1 MGSPVYDPGMF
12 RTVAILVFLASLTAE
27 CAEQTAPILA
37 RKPTLSRDY
46 IVFSF
51 AGDLWRV
58 PRAGGD
64 AVRLTNGVGTET
76 DPVFSP
82 DGSTIAFTGEYD
94 GNVDV
99 YVVPVSGGVPKR
111 LTYHPSADRVLGWTP
126 DGKRVLFVSNRNS
139 HNFTGRLFTMGLNE
153 TLPAELP
160 LPYAEEGSFSS
171 DGSQIAYVPLA
182 RAFNTWKRYRGGRAT
197 PIWIARL
204 SDSSIEKIPRKDS
217 NDYNPMWAGGRIY
230 FLSDRNGPVSL
241 FSYDPATKRVEQDVP
256 NDGLDFK
263 SASAGPG
270 AIVYEQFG
278 SLHLFDLQTR
288 KTHKIEIRLAAD
300 LTEVRAR
307 WEKVTNQISAF
318 GISPSGARAV
328 FEARGEIF
336 TAPAEKGDIRNLTH
350 TPGAAE
356 RDPAWSPDGK
366 SIAYISDETGEY
378 QLSIATPDGLGE
390 KRHINIG
397 KHNFYYTPTWSPDS
411 KKIAYTDNALNVSY
425 VDVDK
430 GGPVKIDTD
439 IMDGPRRT
447 RDLSWSPDSRWIAY
461 TKQLSNTLRA
471 VFVYSIESR
480 KSMQITDGMSDAYL
494 PVFDKDGKHLY
505 FAASTDFGLNVG
517 WRDMSSIQRPS
528 SRTVYALVLRKDLP
542 SPLAPESDEE
552 KDAAEPDDSKKDD
565 SKKGDSKTEKPPAV
579 SIDPEMIEQ
588 RIIALPIPARDYIQL
603 EAGKAG
609 MLFLVEN
616 PFNAILN
623 PGPSAGRVVYKFDFK
638 TRKVDKVVENVS
650 GFALSAN
657 GEKMLLRM
665 PAPAPPGA
673 AGGPPPATWMIAS
686 TSQPFKAGE
695 GVLKLDDMQA
705 WVEPRTEWKQM
716 YEEAWRIERDFFYD
730 PGLHGLDL
738 ERSKKL
744 YEPYLAG
751 VGNRDDL
758 NYLFAEML
766 GEITVS
772 HLAIGGGA
780 HAIEPKRVP
789 GGLLGADFKLENG
802 RWRVARVYT
811 GESWNPGL
819 RAPLTQPGVNVVAG
833 EYVLAI
839 NGVDLRA
846 SDNLYGR
853 LEGTANKQVDLRMGS
868 DPGGA
873 NSREVT
879 VQPIPSESALRHLA
893 WVEGNRRRVS
903 ELSGGQL
910 AYVYLPDT
918 AQGGYVNF
926 NRYYFAQVGKQG
938 AVIDERFNGGGF
950 QADYIIDY
958 LNRQLMAFRVMRQ
971 GQDVAS
977 PLAAIFGPKAM
988 IIDEYAGS
996 GGDAM
1001 PFYFRKAKIG
1011 PLIGKR
1017 TWGGLVGGLG
1027 GYPSL
1032 MDGGFVAAPSVG
1044 FYNPGGS
1051 WEVENFGVAPDIE
1064 VEQDPQA
1071 MRQGHDPQLEK
1082 AVAILMDE
1090 LRQNPAKKYERPPF
1104 PNYHPQQ

>member
-12 RTVAILVFLASLTAE
+12 RTVAIVVFLSSLIAT
-27 CAEQTAPILA
+27 CAEQAAPILA

-58 PRAGGD
+58 PRGGGD
-64 AVRLTNGVGTET
+64 AVRLTNGAGTEI

-111 LTYHPSADRVLGWTP
+111 LTYHPAPDRVLGWTP
-126 DGKRVLFVSNRNS
+126 DGKCVLFVSNRNS
-139 HNFTGRLFTMGLNE
+139 HNFTGRLFTMGLDE

-171 DGSQIAYVPLA
+171 DGSEIAYVPLA

-241 FSYDPATKRVEQDVP
+241 FSYDPASKRVEQEVP

-288 KTHKIEIRLAAD
+288 KTRKVEIRLAAD
-300 LTEVRAR
+300 LPEVRSR

-318 GISPSGARAV
+318 GISPSGARVV

-366 SIAYISDETGEY
+366 FIAYISDETGEY
-378 QLSIATPDGLGE
+378 QLYIATPDGLGE

-425 VDVDK
+425 VDVDQ

-461 TKQLSNTLRA
+461 TKQLANTLRA
-471 VFVYSIESR
+471 VFVYSLEAR
-480 KSMQITDGMSDAYL
+480 KSIQITDGMSDAYL

-552 KDAAEPDDSKKDD
+552 KDAAKPDDSKKDD
-565 SKKGDSKTEKPPAV
+565 SKKGDLKTEKPPAV

-588 RIIALPIPARDYIQL
+588 RILALPIPARDYIQL
-603 EAGKAG
+603 EAGR
-609 MLFLVEN
+609 
-616 PFNAILN
+616 
-623 PGPSAGRVVYKFDFK
+623 RVRSF
-638 TRKVDKVVENVS
+638 
-650 GFALSAN
+650 
-657 GEKMLLRM
+657 
-665 PAPAPPGA
+665 
-673 AGGPPPATWMIAS
+673 W
-686 TSQPFKAGE
+686 
-695 GVLKLDDMQA
+695 
-705 WVEPRTEWKQM
+705 
-716 YEEAWRIERDFFYD
+716 WRI
-730 PGLHGLDL
+730 
-738 ERSKKL
+738 RS
-744 YEPYLAG
+744 
-751 VGNRDDL
+751 
-758 NYLFAEML
+758 M
-766 GEITVS
+766 
-772 HLAIGGGA
+772 
-780 HAIEPKRVP
+780 
-789 GGLLGADFKLENG
+789 
-802 RWRVARVYT
+802 
-811 GESWNPGL
+811 
-819 RAPLTQPGVNVVAG
+819 
-833 EYVLAI
+833 
-839 NGVDLRA
+839 
-846 SDNLYGR
+846 
-853 LEGTANKQVDLRMGS
+853 
-868 DPGGA
+868 
-873 NSREVT
+873 
-879 VQPIPSESALRHLA
+879 
-893 WVEGNRRRVS
+893 
-903 ELSGGQL
+903 
-910 AYVYLPDT
+910 
-918 AQGGYVNF
+918 
-926 NRYYFAQVGKQG
+926 
-938 AVIDERFNGGGF
+938 RF
-950 QADYIIDY
+950 
-958 LNRQLMAFRVMRQ
+958 
-971 GQDVAS
+971 
-977 PLAAIFGPKAM
+977 
-988 IIDEYAGS
+988 
-996 GGDAM
+996 
-1001 PFYFRKAKIG
+1001 
-1011 PLIGKR
+1011 
-1017 TWGGLVGGLG
+1017 
-1027 GYPSL
+1027 
-1032 MDGGFVAAPSVG
+1032 
-1044 FYNPGGS
+1044 
-1051 WEVENFGVAPDIE
+1051 
-1064 VEQDPQA
+1064 
-1071 MRQGHDPQLEK
+1071 
-1082 AVAILMDE
+1082 
-1090 LRQNPAKKYERPPF
+1090 
-1104 PNYHPQQ
+1104 

>member
-1 MGSPVYDPGMF
+1 
-12 RTVAILVFLASLTAE
+12 
-27 CAEQTAPILA
+27 
-37 RKPTLSRDY
+37 
-46 IVFSF
+46 
-51 AGDLWRV
+51 
-58 PRAGGD
+58 
-64 AVRLTNGVGTET
+64 
-76 DPVFSP
+76 
-82 DGSTIAFTGEYD
+82 
-94 GNVDV
+94 
-99 YVVPVSGGVPKR
+99 
-111 LTYHPSADRVLGWTP
+111 
-126 DGKRVLFVSNRNS
+126 
-139 HNFTGRLFTMGLNE
+139 
-153 TLPAELP
+153 
-160 LPYAEEGSFSS
+160 
-171 DGSQIAYVPLA
+171 
-182 RAFNTWKRYRGGRAT
+182 
-197 PIWIARL
+197 
-204 SDSSIEKIPRKDS
+204 
-217 NDYNPMWAGGRIY
+217 
-230 FLSDRNGPVSL
+230 
-241 FSYDPATKRVEQDVP
+241 
-256 NDGLDFK
+256 
-263 SASAGPG
+263 
-270 AIVYEQFG
+270 
-278 SLHLFDLQTR
+278 
-288 KTHKIEIRLAAD
+288 
-300 LTEVRAR
+300 
-307 WEKVTNQISAF
+307 
-318 GISPSGARAV
+318 
-328 FEARGEIF
+328 
-336 TAPAEKGDIRNLTH
+336 
-350 TPGAAE
+350 
-356 RDPAWSPDGK
+356 
-366 SIAYISDETGEY
+366 
-378 QLSIATPDGLGE
+378 
-390 KRHINIG
+390 
-397 KHNFYYTPTWSPDS
+397 
-411 KKIAYTDNALNVSY
+411 
-425 VDVDK
+425 
-430 GGPVKIDTD
+430 
-439 IMDGPRRT
+439 
-447 RDLSWSPDSRWIAY
+447 
-461 TKQLSNTLRA
+461 
-471 VFVYSIESR
+471 
-480 KSMQITDGMSDAYL
+480 
-494 PVFDKDGKHLY
+494 
-505 FAASTDFGLNVG
+505 
-517 WRDMSSIQRPS
+517 
-528 SRTVYALVLRKDLP
+528 LP

-552 KDAAEPDDSKKDD
+552 KDAAKPDDSKKDD
-565 SKKGDSKTEKPPAV
+565 SKKGDSKTEKPSAV
-579 SIDPEMIEQ
+579 SIDPDMIEQ

-609 MLFLVEN
+609 TLFLVEN

-657 GEKMLLRM
+657 GEKMLLRI

-673 AGGPPPATWMIAS
+673 AGGPPPATWIIAS

-705 WVEPRTEWKQM
+705 WVEPRTEWTQM

-819 RAPLTQPGVNVVAG
+819 RAPLTQPGVNMVAG
-833 EYVLAI
+833 EYILAVS
-839 NGVDLRA
+839 GVELRA

-853 LEGTANKQVDLRMGS
+853 LEGTANKQVVLRVGS

-903 ELSGGQL
+903 ELSGGLL

>member
-1 MGSPVYDPGMF
+1 MF
-12 RTVAILVFLASLTAE
+12 RCIAFLFLFASAY
-27 CAEQTAPILA
+27 AQQSAPILA
-37 RKPTLSRDY
+37 RKPALSRDY

-58 PRAGGD
+58 PRAGGA
-64 AVRLTNGVGTET
+64 AVRLTSGAGTET
-76 DPVFSP
+76 DPAFSP
-82 DGSTIAFTGEYD
+82 DGQTIAFTGEYD

-99 YVVPVSGGVPKR
+99 YVIPVAGGVPKR
-111 LTYHPSADRVLGWTP
+111 LTYHPAPDRVLGWTR
-126 DGKRVLFVSNRNS
+126 DGKRVLFESTRNS
-139 HNFTGRLFTMGLNE
+139 YARSGQLFTIGLDE
-153 TLPAELP
+153 TLPTELP
-160 LPYAEEGSFSS
+160 LPSAEEGSFNS
-171 DGSQIAYVPLA
+171 DGSQIAYVPLTH
-182 RAFNTWKRYRGGRAT
+182 AFNTWKRYRGGQAT

-204 SDSSIEKIPRKDS
+204 SDSSIQKLPRKDS
-217 NDYNPMWAGGRIY
+217 NDFNPMWVGSRIY

-241 FSYDPATKRVEQDVP
+241 FSYDPAANRVVQEVA

-278 SLHLFDLQTR
+278 SLHLFDLE
-288 KTHKIEIRLAAD
+288 THKSRKVEIRLAAD
-300 LTEVRAR
+300 LPEVRAR
-307 WEKVTNQISAF
+307 WEKVSKNISAF
-318 GISPSGARAV
+318 GISPTGARAV

-336 TAPAEKGDIRNLTH
+336 TAPAEKGDIRDLTH

-366 SIAYISDETGEY
+366 SIAYISDETGDY
-378 QLSIATPDGLGE
+378 QLYIASPDGLHE
-390 KRHINIG
+390 KRRINIG
-397 KHNFYYTPTWSPDS
+397 GHGFYYSPTWSPDS
-411 KKIAYTDNALNVSY
+411 KKIAYTDNALNVNY
-425 VDVDK
+425 VDIDQ
-430 GGPVKIDTD
+430 GSPVRIDTD

-447 RDLSWSPDSRWIAY
+447 HDLSWSPDSRWIAY
-461 TKQLSNTLRA
+461 TRQLQNTLRA
-471 VFVYSIESR
+471 VFVYSLESR
-480 KSMQITDGMSDAYL
+480 KSIQITDGMSDAYL

-505 FAASTDFGLNVG
+505 FTASTDFGLNVG

-528 SRTVYALVLRKDLP
+528 TRTVYAFVLRKDLP

-552 KDAAEPDDSKKDD
+552 KPDAAKDD
-565 SKKGDSKTEKPPAV
+565 SKKPEKPPTV
-579 SIDPEMIEQ
+579 SIDSDMIEQ
-588 RIIALPIPARDYIQL
+588 RILALPIPARDYVQL
-603 EAGKAG
+603 EAGKAAN
-609 MLFLVEN
+609 LFLVES
-616 PFNAILN
+616 PFNAVLN
-623 PGPSAGRVVYKFDFK
+623 PGPAGGRVVYKFDLK
-638 TRKVDKVVENVS
+638 TRKVDKVVENIT

-657 GEKMLLRM
+657 GEKMLLRQ
-665 PAPAPPGA
+665 PVPTPPSAPPG
-673 AGGPPPATWMIAS
+673 PALSTWIIAS

-695 GVLKLDDMQA
+695 GVLKLDEMQA
-705 WVEPRTEWKQM
+705 WVEPRSEWKQM

-730 PGLHGLDL
+730 PALHGLDL
-738 ERSKKL
+738 ERTKKL

-772 HLAIGGGA
+772 HLAVAGGA
-780 HAIEPKRVP
+780 HAFEPKRVP
-789 GGLLGADFKLENG
+789 GGLLGADFKLESG

-819 RAPLTQPGVNVVAG
+819 RAPLTQPGVNVMAG
-833 EYVLAI
+833 EYILAV
-839 NGVDLRA
+839 NGADLRA

-853 LEGTANKQVDLRMGS
+853 LEGTANKQVVLRVG
-868 DPGGA
+868 PNAGGA

-879 VQPIPSESALRHLA
+879 VQPIASESALRRLA
-893 WVEGNRRRVS
+893 WVEGNRRKVS

-918 AQGGYVNF
+918 TQGGYVNF
-926 NRYYFAQVGKQG
+926 NRYYFAQVDKQG
-938 AVIDERFNGGGF
+938 AVIDERFNGGGL

-958 LNRQLMAFRVMRQ
+958 LSRQLMAFRVMRQ

-988 IIDEYAGS
+988 LIDEYAGS

-1027 GYPSL
+1027 GYPAL
-1032 MDGGFVAAPSVG
+1032 MDGGVVAAPSVG

-1051 WEVENFGVAPDIE
+1051 WEVENVGVSPDIE

-1071 MRQGHDPQLEK
+1071 IRQGHDPQLEK
-1082 AVAILMDE
+1082 AVAVLME
-1090 LRQNPAKKYERPPF
+1090 QLRQNPAKKYQRPPF